1 MIYFLTISNKGFKIM
16 ILSVNPNRMELLK
29 LKRRLELAIRGYKLL
44 KDKRDALIQIF
55 IKLVQE
61 NKETREEFDK
71 KIRECMNEF
80 LLATL
85 YMGEDDQNSIFLF
98 PQRKTTVKTE
108 HQNVMSVKV
117 PRFKVKEEGRLY
129 TYGMIEASPELDNS
143 LKKYHEIVPLMVKMA
158 ELDKA
163 IILLTE
169 EIEKTRRRVNALEY
183 VMIPN
188 LEDTI
193 KFITM
198 KLDEMAR
205 STNSAIMRIKEM
217 IRGE

>member
-1 MIYFLTISNKGFKIM
+1 M
-16 ILSVNPNRMELLK
+16 ILAVNPNRMELLR
-29 LKRRLELAIRGYKLL
+29 LKRRLALARRGYKLL
-44 KDKRDALIQIF
+44 KDKRDALIQRF
-55 IKLVQE
+55 IKLVHE
-61 NKETREEFDK
+61 NRKTREEFEK
-71 KIRECMNEF
+71 KMRDCMNSF
-80 LLATL
+80 VVASL
-85 YMGEDDQNSIFLF
+85 YMGENDLDSIFLF
-98 PQRKTTVKTE
+98 PMRETRVKTDF
-108 HQNVMSVKV
+108 QNVMSVQV
-117 PRFKVKEEGRLY
+117 PRYEIIEKGDLY
-129 TYGMIEASPELDNS
+129 TYGMAQTSPELDIAITRY
-143 LKKYHEIVPLMVKMA
+143 KEILPLMMKMA

-163 IILLTE
+163 IVLLTE

-205 STNSAIMRIKEM
+205 SNNSALMRIKEM

>member
-1 MIYFLTISNKGFKIM
+1 ML
-16 ILSVNPNRMELLK
+16 LAVNPNRMELLR
-29 LKRRLELAIRGYKLL
+29 LKRRLALAKRGYKLL
-44 KDKRDALIQIF
+44 KDKRDALIQKF
-55 IKLVQE
+55 IKIVQE
-61 NKETREEFDK
+61 NLKTREEFDK
-71 KIRECMNEF
+71 KMRENINLFLVSTLAMTNNE
-80 LLATL
+80 
-85 YMGEDDQNSIFLF
+85 QNAIFQF
-98 PQRKTTVKTE
+98 PQRDIKVKVI
-108 HQNVMSVKV
+108 HQNIMSVNV
-117 PRFKVKEEGRLY
+117 PHYEMTDEGNPY
-129 TYGMIEASPELDNS
+129 PYGFIQTSPELDIAI
-143 LKKYHEIVPLMVKMA
+143 KKYKDLIPLMLKMA

-163 IILLTE
+163 VLLLTE

-205 STNSAIMRIKEM
+205 SSSSALMRIKEI

>member
-1 MIYFLTISNKGFKIM
+1 M
-16 ILSVNPNRMELLK
+16 ILAVNPNRMELLK

-44 KDKRDALIQIF
+44 KDKRDALIQKF
-55 IKLVQE
+55 IKLVYE
-61 NKETREEFDK
+61 TLRTREEFDK
-71 KIRECMNEF
+71 KIRECVNEF

-85 YMGEDDQNSIFLF
+85 YMSENDLNSIFLF
-98 PQRKTTVKTE
+98 SQRKTIAKTE
-108 HQNVMSVKV
+108 YQNIMSVKV
-117 PRFKVKEEGRLY
+117 PQYKIKEEGNLY
-129 TYGMIEASPELDNS
+129 TYGMIGTSPELDNS
-143 LKKYHEIVPLMVKMA
+143 LKKYREIIPLMIKMS

-163 IILLTE
+163 LVLLTE

-193 KFITM
+193 KFITI